1 MHIVADYSSLAT
13 KVTYYEIPICSVG
26 VMGTVISELTVDAEV
41 EVEAESDPDLSVSF
55 TDVLSPQSIVI
66 DQASEWT
73 LPAI

>member
-41 EVEAESDPDLSVSF
+41 EAESDPVLSVSF

-66 DQASEWT
+66 D
-73 LPAI
+73 